1 MAIRPRY
8 SLCLT
13 AAAVLAA
20 AGCAGIT
27 NPYVKPDGRPGGNVT
42 LESAIG
48 YANSAKD
55 AYKEALGNQAE
66 LRSWLGIGLIPLG
79 AATLGLGITGASPT
93 AITVLGLTGAAAY
106 GTGSWLQSPP
116 QERAY
121 IAGYNAINCAIGAV
135 APLNIDK
142 NSEFARFD
150 ESMKIIDRHIADV
163 QSQIG
168 VVNAAISDLEPSAG
182 SQDALVVR
190 AKEEVTAARSIVDS
204 AVAARANGTSLML
217 EVASAGSNLVTAVD
231 RIVGQV
237 DDAILLNQPDLQS
250 LSSIIGGLGQAYSQ
264 FTAVPE
270 GLRKAEDL
278 AGAGVTVQTGR
289 AGVVNMALQE
299 LQERVATLSI
309 DTRQIAHF
317 VSAVA
322 AKKPIET
329 LERCGVDPDK
339 FASDIAIDP
348 AGPIEFA
355 QGQASTKG
363 FVVVGG
369 RAPYTAQ
376 LLNDTAAGVA
386 VRQPEPFGPA
396 FLVQAS
402 AEAKAGEYSIY
413 VVDAA
418 SHRKFVTAVVKA
430 PAQQSQRQ
438 GQEAAADPVFDALG
452 KTQQQQIQRALC
464 VADDG
469 IWGTKTRNALREY
482 QRSTGKEVTGVMT
495 AALRDELLALDVA
508 AVAQRCGAASAEG
521 SLLTDLADTLEDV
534 SFGLKGAS
542 LAVVGRPAID
552 QSGNIVGVTLSVDR
566 RPVAA
571 ISEAELKQELVKT
584 AAVAGATAANVQIVN
599 LDEISDQL
607 MP

>member
-1 MAIRPRY
+1 
-8 SLCLT
+8 
-13 AAAVLAA
+13 VLAA

-278 AGAGVTVQTGR
+278 AGAGVAVQTGR
-289 AGVVNMALQE
+289 AGVLNMALQE

-309 DTRQIAHF
+309 DTRRIVHF
-317 VSAVA
+317 VSAVV

-329 LERCGVDPDK
+329 LQRCGVDPDK

-430 PAQQSQRQ
+430 PPQQSQRQ
-438 GQEAAADPVFDALG
+438 GQEAAADPIFTALG
-452 KTQQQQIQRALC
+452 EVQRKRIQRALC
-464 VADDG
+464 VPDDG
-469 IWGTKTRNALREY
+469 IWGTKTREALRKY
-482 QRSTGKEVTGVMT
+482 QGEGATGVMT
-495 AALRDELLALDVA
+495 EALRDELLALDDA
-508 AVAQRCGAASAEG
+508 AVAERCGVAGGNG
-521 SLLTDLADTLEDV
+521 SLIQLADRLEDA
-534 SFGLKGAS
+534 SFDLKGAS